1 MLTGVRVLERTVGIA
16 GGYCGKLLADA
27 GADVVKVE
35 PADGDPLRSSGS
47 GALFEFLNE
56 SKTLA
61 PHAENAAADAL
72 LVDRAAE
79 PVTPSQVVV
88 CITPFGL
95 DGPWT
100 GRPATEFTLQAAAGS
115 PGPRA
120 SAGAFRSASRVRGSR
135 ARLHDEADDERGAR
149 GCRAVQDPVRSGVE
163 RRDDPRVRAL
173 RRTRRVRAE
182 QVRTVRRASDPV
194 PHLR

>member
-61 PHAENAAADAL
+61 PQAEIAAADVL
-72 LVDRAAE
+72 LVAGAAE

-115 PGPRA
+115 TGHRGLPEHEPLA
-120 SAGAFRSASRVRGSR
+120 AGGRLGEWLTGTYAAVAAIAALLRVGLDGRGE
-135 ARLHDEADDERGAR
+135 L
-149 GCRAVQDPVRSGVE
+149 
-163 RRDDPRVRAL
+163 
-173 RRTRRVRAE
+173 
-182 QVRTVRRASDPV
+182 
-194 PHLR
+194 